1 MVQGFKTLF
10 GECIDRHA
18 LLKRSKVAR
27 PPSPWMNPDEI
38 RKLQAQRDKLRQ
50 EAHKE
55 NSDDD
60 SWVAFRAVRN
70 NIKSVINKSKRVFFI
85 NTLSSKR
92 PKEVWRVIRR
102 ILRPSPKPLQA
113 DPDRLNTFFL
123 STNETTLGTK
133 PDKIRSDLIDLV
145 NSFWECPRTLH
156 PFNLRCVSP
165 MEVEKEIDK
174 LCSDTS
180 TGIDQIPVK
189 FVKLAKVHISG
200 PLTHVINSATSSF
213 PRLWK
218 IARISPIPKAD
229 EPLSDADYR
238 LISILPTLSKVFERL
253 VLNQLIV
260 YINEEA
266 LLGPTVSGFRKGH
279 STTTVLLG
287 IRDALIRAS
296 LMTGIWCTSGLN
308 SGFRVFSTST
318 SPTSRVS
325 DSVTV
330 INMLTMRRF
339 TSLETM

>member
-1 MVQGFKTLF
+1 MK
-10 GECIDRHA
+10 
-18 LLKRSKVAR
+18 
-27 PPSPWMNPDEI
+27 
-38 RKLQAQRDKLRQ
+38 
-50 EAHKE
+50 
-55 NSDDD
+55 
-60 SWVAFRAVRN
+60 
-70 NIKSVINKSKRVFFI
+70 
-85 NTLSSKR
+85 
-92 PKEVWRVIRR
+92 
-102 ILRPSPKPLQA
+102 
-113 DPDRLNTFFL
+113 
-123 STNETTLGTK
+123 
-133 PDKIRSDLIDLV
+133 
-145 NSFWECPRTLH
+145 
-156 PFNLRCVSP
+156 
-165 MEVEKEIDK
+165 VEKEIDK

-189 FVKLAKVHISG
+189 FVKLAEVHISG

-325 DSVTV
+325 YSVTV